1 MAKQYSFDT
10 YIEAG
15 DYLKK
20 RYPQNERLAAL
31 DVESAGIQFAEAYP
45 DAVEV
50 IEAERKDDPRA
61 TFPYQ
66 PADTRGTRLL
76 KTLGNVPYSAGMLAG
91 DIVEAGVS
99 PIQTAK
105 GIGQTALGAAVSA
118 TMPGAYTEE
127 GGVQRKPESVQMFET
142 VKEGFKESLSDRG
155 VQERP
160 LDAISTALIAPG
172 LLAKMGKIGLRA
184 GAKATSPK
192 MQRGVQPQVGAA
204 MPEDRLEFPSGRRA
218 GLSERLSQGAE
229 IFERAEGAM
238 QAMDPTV
245 VMARGAKVAT
255 QRVGRAGVDASKRLA
270 QRTAR
275 IPINIGKAGAKK
287 IDEILSGTSLGEW
300 VREKSRSAAEKLGVQ
315 DLESVGDT
323 ALTKIQKA
331 YGKGKEAALGVTE
344 EVLGERPEAGGF
356 FRGLLQHSLGFTFGI
371 GNKAVKELIDV
382 STAGGKQLDI
392 LLDTMRQGD
401 DVIDGVQVSG
411 DAIVSKRLIDDMND
425 AVRQYSDNQQQIHRE
440 MREPLQLNRVVVPIV
455 PLRRQILENLP
466 DDVALTQDG
475 VQFGPFFSETG
486 QAKLRNAIESIF
498 SVGNEGISLQ
508 QLDNFKGLIDELLYK
523 SDLPPESRSA
533 SALRNMRGATRAYIG
548 EIADDPVT
556 MNAQIRA
563 LRKSDL
569 ERKGLSGM
577 TEPPPGSFGDAIDP
591 DLLAAFADDAMVD
604 MFGEAVEIKAGEYS
618 AAMRQYFNYQDNMDR
633 LRDQLRL
640 DRPQT
645 RTFDTGEKDPVTGQP
660 VKEEVLRGRS
670 KDIEVLR
677 SVLGAFDEDTGLAL
691 ETLQRLAVNTNR
703 PELITQV
710 VGALHRPALG
720 GGLVVRSEISQ
731 AGRAAA
737 GGVAHPIAMVM
748 AGLKFLPSIALF
760 SPRYGGEVVSY
771 MFSPKG
777 QQFLGK
783 ANAYM
788 PYTPEGRR
796 FLRGKGEDALNALRE
811 LAPEGVGF
819 IRRHIAARKNKRPDQ
834 VTEQE
839 MIVGLQDYMQIQDE
853 LAQADATQI
862 KAVRDFYRYG
872 TAQQRAEDAGGRREE
887 RHNLLARLGQ
897 PRPGQTGLTPSA
909 R

>member
-50 IEAERKDDPRA
+50 IEAKRKDDPRA

-91 DIVEAGVS
+91 DIVEAGLS

-229 IFERAEGAM
+229 IFERAEGEL

-275 IPINIGKAGAKK
+275 IPIDIGKAGAKK

-300 VREKSRSAAEKLGVQ
+300 ARQQSRRAAEKLGVQ

-401 DVIDGVQVSG
+401 DVIDGVQVTG
-411 DAIVSKRLIDDMND
+411 DAIVSKRIIDDMNE

-440 MREPLQLNRVVVPIV
+440 MREPLQLNRVMVAIQPI
-455 PLRRQILENLP
+455 RDEILKNLP
-466 DDVALTQDG
+466 DDVRPRADG
-475 VQFGPFFSETG
+475 TVEFSPFYSETG
-486 QAKLRNAIESIF
+486 QAKLRNAIES
-498 SVGNEGISLQ
+498 VMAYDKNAISLQ

-548 EIADDPVT
+548 QIADDPVA
-556 MNAQIRA
+556 MNAKLLDLRNADAQKMLRERA
-563 LRKSDL
+563 VI
-569 ERKGLSGM
+569 GGGM
-577 TEPPPGSFGDAIDP
+577 TG
-591 DLLAAFADDAMVD
+591 MVPESWLQQMTD
-604 MFGEAVEIKAGEYS
+604 EALGEFVPVNAGEYS